1 MTNFMNFFYS
11 LLYPLEWLISWVM
24 YIFHKIFVFL
34 GMQDGPGFAW
44 CLSIIFLTFF
54 VRACIFPLFMRQM
67 HSMRHMQAIQPELQ
81 KIQRKYKGKTD
92 PPSRE
97 AMQRET
103 MKLYQE
109 NHANPMGSCLPSVI
123 QAPVFMSL
131 FNVLRMLSTIA
142 SGKTKPIGAF
152 TKSVAHDIEQTWFFN
167 VKLSDIFTTAQGG
180 ARVTVGVFVALMC
193 LTMFY
198 MQFHNVRHNIPR
210 ASMEGSQY
218 RMQQM
223 MAYVFPVMYIFS
235 GAVMPFG
242 VLLYWLTN
250 NLWTLGQSFW
260 QVYRFPTPGSP
271 AAEQKEVRDRKK
283 EEARRKKE
291 GLPSLEEE
299 ALAKA
304 QEEAEKRAEHGSFQR
319 AQPQRKK
326 RKKK

>member
-1 MTNFMNFFYS
+1 MTGIMSFFYS
-11 LLYPLEWLISWVM
+11 LLFPLEWLISWVM
-24 YIFHKIFVFL
+24 YIFHEFFVL
-34 GMQDGPGFAW
+34 IGMQDGPGFAW

-54 VRACIFPLFMRQM
+54 VRLCIFPLFLRQM
-67 HSMRHMQAIQPELQ
+67 HAMRKTQAIQPQLQ

-92 PPSRE
+92 AASKE

-103 MKLYQE
+103 MKLYQDS
-109 NHANPMGSCLPSVI
+109 HANPMGSCLPSVI
-123 QAPVFMSL
+123 QAPVFMAL

-142 SGKTKPIGAF
+142 SGKSDPIGAF
-152 TKSVAHDIEQTWFFN
+152 TKDVARDIENTVFIN
-167 VKLSDIFTTAQGG
+167 VRLGEVFTTAQGG
-180 ARVTVGVFVALMC
+180 ARITVGIFVALMC

-210 ASMEGSQY
+210 ASMEGTQY
-218 RMQQM
+218 QTQKM
-223 MAYVFPVMYIFS
+223 MAYMFPVMYIFS

-271 AAEQKEVRDRKK
+271 AAERKEVRDHLK
-283 EEARRKKE
+283 EEARRKHE

-304 QEEAEKRAEHGSFQR
+304 KEEAEKRSETGSYQR
-319 AQPQRKK
+319 AQPVRKK

>member
-1 MTNFMNFFYS
+1 MTGIMNFFYS

-24 YIFHKIFVFL
+24 FIFHKFFVL
-34 GMQDGPGFAW
+34 IGMQDGPGFAW

-54 VRACIFPLFMRQM
+54 VRACIFPLFLRQM
-67 HSMRHMQAIQPELQ
+67 HSMRKTQAIQPQLQ
-81 KIQRKYKGKTD
+81 KIQRKYKGKKD
-92 PPSRE
+92 PASRE

-103 MKLYQE
+103 MKLYQD

-123 QAPVFMSL
+123 QAPVFMAL
-131 FNVLRMLSTIA
+131 FNVLRMLSQIA
-142 SGKTKPIGAF
+142 NGTSEPLGAF
-152 TKSVAHDIEQTWFFN
+152 TKQVAYDIENTWFIN
-167 VKLSDIFTTAQGG
+167 VKLSEVFTTAQGG
-180 ARVTVGVFVALMC
+180 ARVTVGIFVALMC

-198 MQFHNVRHNIPR
+198 MQFHNVRNNIPR

-218 RMQQM
+218 RTQQM

-271 AAEQKEVRDRKK
+271 AAEKKEVRDRNA
-283 EEARRKKE
+283 EEARRKRE

-299 ALAKA
+299 ALEKAK
-304 QEEAEKRAEHGSFQR
+304 EEAEMRSEKGSFQR